1 MSGFK
6 LRKDGVETV
15 CAFCGARL
23 LLGFVDDGTEHG
35 EPVGIHTLPMC
46 EKFEKTELVD
56 FVIENRR
63 KMGLPDPG
71 GFEN

>member
-1 MSGFK
+1 MK
-6 LRKDGVETV
+6 LKLGKVDTV

-23 LLGFVDDGTEHG
+23 VLAFVDDGTEHG

-56 FVIENRR
+56 FVIANRR
-63 KMGLPDPG
+63 KMGLPDPE